1 MDNQLLLKTIEKL
14 LLSSNPVGLSDVQ
27 ILVLESTLAG
37 ASYSQIAGRSTY
49 TVEYLREVGSKLWQT
64 LAELLGEPISK
75 KNLRSVLERYQQAEL
90 LEELDRKYF
99 WGEAIDVST
108 FYGRDQ
114 ELKILETWAT
124 QDHCRLIEILAI
136 GGMGKTA
143 LAIKLAQA
151 VAGQFDFVVWKSL
164 CSAPLLSNFLAEV
177 IAVLAPEL
185 EVEPT
190 QQLTLLIDRLRQQ
203 RCLLI
208 IDNIESILLAGKS
221 HQYLAGYAGYGDFF
235 RQVAECSHQS
245 CVVLTSR
252 EQIAEVA
259 NYAGSNLPVRV
270 LNLGGL
276 ELSAALSVLDDKGLP
291 LMIEQGQKLV
301 ELYGGNPLALKI
313 VSTSILEVFDGRV
326 SEFLRQGIAVFN
338 GIRWL
343 IASQFDR
350 LSQLETQVMFW
361 LAINR
366 EWISVSHLHNDI
378 FPAVSMSQLLES
390 LEYLKG
396 RSLIEKKDGRFTQQP
411 VVMEYMTEKLVM
423 ATRTEIVNQNPQLLL
438 SYALMKAQSKDY
450 VRASQIRLILQPLLA
465 LLCSD
470 LGGQVAVIQ
479 VCRQILLELVAQTTS
494 AVSYG
499 AGNCLNLLC
508 QISADLTG
516 LDLTGLSIRQA
527 DLRDVS
533 LAGVNFTGAN
543 LSTTL
548 FTESIGDI
556 YKVVISPNDRLVAK
570 GGSDGKLAIW
580 EISSGQSLLNIKAH
594 DGHLIG
600 LVFTKDSKQL
610 ISSSFDRTI
619 KIWEVESGRCLQS
632 WQLAAPVY
640 RIALSPDGTTLASS
654 SNCGDILLWE
664 VATGK
669 LLTSLVGH
677 SLTVVD
683 VDFQLQGQLLVSSS
697 FDSTI
702 KIWDLATGKCLK
714 TLVGHSQIVSCVNFN
729 ALGTELVS
737 SGLDTS
743 IKIWD
748 VASGACLQTI
758 QEHSRTVIDVLFTPN
773 GQQIIS
779 GSQDLTVR
787 IWDRVKA
794 QDWQCSKVLRGHENN
809 IWSIALNSQG
819 TILVSS
825 DQSGVLKFW
834 DIESGQCVKTF
845 SSISK
850 AVRALA
856 FHPQRNLLAS
866 SSEDRQIRLW
876 DLDNYQ
882 CLHTI
887 PAHRMA
893 VWQIAFSPQGDVLA
907 SCGMDGLVKL
917 WDVQENNLLEEHP
930 QPILASPG
938 FVITVAFHPQ
948 ANILASG
955 GVDIFGLWNYRT
967 KNILY
972 QTEQAELGDLA
983 FHPLGKF
990 VATACHQPDIK
1001 VWDVET
1007 TECYRVLQ
1015 GHDSENWTVAFN
1027 PSGTLLASG
1036 GEDKSVRLWDFE
1048 AGVCRRVLTGHTAAI
1063 ACVAFSPDGLYL
1075 ASASKDYTIRIW
1087 QIDTGECIRVLTNH
1101 TDLVNFVVFHPDAD
1115 RLLLTSCSHDQTIR
1129 LWDTDFWICTKVL
1142 RPQQIYEGMI
1152 ITKSTGLTPSQIV
1165 TLKGLGAIDL
1175 DAI

>member
-1 MDNQLLLKTIEKL
+1 MSNQLLLKTIEKL
-14 LLSSNPVGLSDVQ
+14 LLSNNLLELNTVQ
-27 ILVLESTLAG
+27 MLVLESTLAG
-37 ASYSQIAGRSTY
+37 AAYLQIADQSTY
-49 TVEYLREVGSKLWQT
+49 TVEYLREVGSKLWQNIS
-64 LAELLGEPISK
+64 ELLGEPVSK
-75 KNLRSVLERYQQAEL
+75 KNLRSALERYQQSAVL
-90 LEELDRKYF
+90 KELDRKYF

-114 ELKILETWAT
+114 ELETLKAWAA
-124 QDHCRLIEILAI
+124 HCRLIEILAI

-143 LAIKLAQA
+143 LAVKLAQA
-151 VAGQFDFVVWKSL
+151 VAGQFEFVVWKSL
-164 CSAPLLSNFLAEV
+164 CSAPPLSNFLTEI

-185 EVEPT
+185 EVEPA
-190 QQLTLLIDRLRQQ
+190 QQLAVLIDRLRQQ

-208 IDNIESILLAGKS
+208 IDNVESILLVGKS
-221 HQYLAGYAGYGDFF
+221 HQYLAGYDGYGDFF

-259 NYAGSNLPVRV
+259 NYAGSNLPIRV

-276 ELSAALSVLDDKGLP
+276 ELSAAMSVLDDKGLP
-291 LMIEQGQKLV
+291 LMSEQGQKLV

-313 VSTSILEVFDGRV
+313 VSTSILEVFDGQV
-326 SEFLRQGIAVFN
+326 KEFLRQGITVFN
-338 GIRWL
+338 GIRLL
-343 IASQFDR
+343 ISSQFDR
-350 LSQLETQVMFW
+350 LSPLEKQVMFW

-366 EWISVSHLHNDI
+366 EWISVSHLHNDLL
-378 FPAVSMSQLLES
+378 PAVSMSQLLES

-396 RSLIEKKDGRFTQQP
+396 RSLIEKKAGQFTQQS

-423 ATRTEIVNQNPQLLL
+423 ATRAEIANQKPLLLL
-438 SYALMKAQSKDY
+438 SYALMKAEAKDY

-470 LGGQVAVIQ
+470 LGGQAAVIQ
-479 VCRQILLELVAQTTS
+479 ACRQILLGLAAQKTL

-499 AGNCLNLLC
+499 AGNCLNVLC
-508 QISADLTG
+508 QMSADLTG
-516 LDLTGLSIRQA
+516 LNLTGLSIRQA
-527 DLRDVS
+527 DLRDVALS
-533 LAGVNFTGAN
+533 QVNFMGAN

-548 FTESIGDI
+548 FSESIGDI
-556 YKVVISPNDRLVAK
+556 YKVVISPDDRLVAK
-570 GGSDGKLAIW
+570 GGSDGKLTIW

-594 DGHLIG
+594 DGHLVG
-600 LVFTKDSKQL
+600 LVFTKDSKKL

-619 KIWEVESGRCLQS
+619 KIWDVESGFCLQS

-640 RIALSPDGTTLASS
+640 RIALSPDGKTLASS

-683 VDFQLQGQLLVSSS
+683 VDFQRQGKLLVSSS

-702 KIWDLATGKCLK
+702 KIWDLATAECLK

-729 ALGTELVS
+729 ALGAELVS

-748 VASGACLQTI
+748 VASGECLQTI
-758 QEHSRTVIDVLFTPN
+758 QDHSRTVIDVLFTPN

-787 IWDRVKA
+787 IWNRVKS
-794 QDWQCSKVLRGHENN
+794 QNWQCSKVLRGHENN
-809 IWSIALNSQG
+809 IWSIALNSKG

-834 DIESGQCVKTF
+834 DVDSGQCIKTF
-845 SSISK
+845 SSIPK

-856 FHPQRNLLAS
+856 FHPQGNLLAS

-876 DLDNYQ
+876 DLDSHQ
-882 CLHTI
+882 CLQTI
-887 PAHRMA
+887 SAHRMA
-893 VWQIAFSPQGDVLA
+893 IWQIAFSPQGDVLA

-917 WDVQENNLLEEHP
+917 WDVKEDYLLMEQP
-930 QPILASPG
+930 QPLFASPG
-938 FVITVAFHPQ
+938 FVITVAFDPHSD
-948 ANILASG
+948 ILASG
-955 GVDIFGLWNYRT
+955 GVDTFCCWNYRT
-967 KNILY
+967 KKILY
-972 QTEQAELGDLA
+972 QSEQVELGDVA
-983 FHPLGKF
+983 FHPSGRF
-990 VATACHQPDIK
+990 MATACHQPEIK
-1001 VWDVET
+1001 VWDMEK
-1007 TECYRVLQ
+1007 EHCYRVLS
-1015 GHDSENWTVAFN
+1015 GHDSENLTVAFH
-1027 PSGTLLASG
+1027 PAGHLLASG
-1036 GEDKSVRLWDFE
+1036 GEDNSVRLWDFD
-1048 AGVCRRVLTGHTAAI
+1048 AGVCRQILTGHTAAI
-1063 ACVAFSPDGLYL
+1063 ACVAFSPDGMYL

-1087 QIDTGECIRVLTNH
+1087 QVATGECIRVLTNH

-1115 RLLLTSCSHDQTIR
+1115 RILLASCSHDETIR
-1129 LWDTDFWICTKVL
+1129 LWDTDFWICIKIL
-1142 RPQQIYEGMI
+1142 RPQRIYEGMN
-1152 ITKSTGLTPSQIV
+1152 ITKVTGITASQIDA
-1165 TLKGLGAIDL
+1165 LNSLGAIYE
-1175 DAI
+1175 